1 MSLSDLPKSITK
13 FAEFENVSNDIDE
26 MFKNPN
32 IYNGLLEY
40 VLDADF
46 PKSPV
51 RKNQIVLD
59 FKTLSVFQESERLS
73 TDEKTPYMNK
83 FNSDYIAY
91 HLNSIVSEENELRM
105 TTYDLKVLDFYYE
118 SLKNKRYGFLP
129 LTVHA
134 RDTPNSNF
142 HYLLVILDYTTKKY
156 YLFDSRNTN
165 DYLYRSKNLPRDAL
179 EQLMMG
185 LAQFKP
191 FEAPFEYVP
200 MASWIGP
207 QLQNVI
213 HRNKWD
219 SIYSLAWC
227 LFIAMWL
234 DESPTVNPETI
245 MIELNNSAVELDKQN
260 FIHTFIKQVL
270 TKYKTRND
278 PVDEKKTNL
287 SENQVTDDI
296 NEDKNIKTFCINMDC
311 VDLNCCK
318 GCGKD
323 KCEHCDN
330 YEDEEPE
337 DEEPEDEEPE
347 DEEPEDEE
355 PEDNKVES
363 EDEDD
368 EFENTDAEGGKCNLM

>member
-156 YLFDSRNTN
+156 YLEM
-165 DYLYRSKNLPRDAL
+165 L
-179 EQLMMG
+179 
-185 LAQFKP
+185 
-191 FEAPFEYVP
+191 
-200 MASWIGP
+200 
-207 QLQNVI
+207 
-213 HRNKWD
+213 
-219 SIYSLAWC
+219 
-227 LFIAMWL
+227 
-234 DESPTVNPETI
+234 
-245 MIELNNSAVELDKQN
+245 
-260 FIHTFIKQVL
+260 
-270 TKYKTRND
+270 
-278 PVDEKKTNL
+278 
-287 SENQVTDDI
+287 
-296 NEDKNIKTFCINMDC
+296 
-311 VDLNCCK
+311 
-318 GCGKD
+318 
-323 KCEHCDN
+323 
-330 YEDEEPE
+330 
-337 DEEPEDEEPE
+337 
-347 DEEPEDEE
+347 
-355 PEDNKVES
+355 
-363 EDEDD
+363 
-368 EFENTDAEGGKCNLM
+368 